1 MKANEFDAQEPSWWP
16 ATPPWS
22 GVRRDKHRLAD
33 QARRLLV
40 AIQGIA
46 PDDSDP
52 ALINDL
58 AGGVGALTHEAE
70 RLPRVR
76 RPRRDFIASPDD
88 TSLFERS
95 PVSGRG
101 NPLAPPMRA
110 WTQDGTVH
118 AEARY
123 SEAYEGPP
131 GGVHGGIVMA
141 AFDEVLGLAQHA
153 SGLSGFTGTL
163 TVRMLALTPLHVPI
177 EYQAHIVEVGRRR
190 ITVSGHAQCEDVVL
204 GEAEGVFVV
213 PREWR

>member
-1 MKANEFDAQEPSWWP
+1 MTPNELDAQEPSWWP

-22 GVRRDKHRLAD
+22 AARREKHALAD
-33 QARRLLV
+33 QARRLLS
-40 AIQGIA
+40 ATQGIA

-52 ALINDL
+52 SLLGEL
-58 AGGVGALTHEAE
+58 AGAVDGLAHEAE

-76 RPRRDFIASPDD
+76 PPQSDFIESPDD

-110 WTQDGTVH
+110 WTQDGIVH
-118 AEARY
+118 AEACY
-123 SEAYEGPP
+123 GQVYEGPP
-131 GGVHGGIVMA
+131 GSVHGGIVMA

-177 EYQAHIVEVGRRR
+177 TYRAYIAEVGRQRV
-190 ITVSGHAQCEDVVL
+190 TVVGRAQHEDVAL
-204 GEAEGVFVV
+204 GAAEGVFVV